1 MRFWGAGRWRPAGAG
16 DVSSPAHDVSASAF
30 AHSAAAPAQAPA
42 SDLYGVMSESLVR
55 LGLQIVHEVRGPMR
69 LWDFS
74 RRLGSRLNMPAMPLS
89 QLSDA
94 VRATLST
101 IDDQRLRILA
111 PGSRGGGGTGAGYV
125 YDAADPDSW
134 PVRSS
139 R

>member
-1 MRFWGAGRWRPAGAG
+1 MRFWGAGRWRSAGAG
-16 DVSSPAHDVSASAF
+16 DVPAPAHDVSAYALAGSLT
-30 AHSAAAPAQAPA
+30 AATPAE
-42 SDLYGVMSESLVR
+42 LYGVMSQTLVE

-74 RRLGSRLNMPAMPLS
+74 RRLGSRLGMPPVPLS

-101 IDDQRLRILA
+101 IDDGRLRVMA
-111 PGSRGGGGTGAGYV
+111 PASRAGGTGAGYV
-125 YDAADPDSW
+125 YDAADPDAM

>member
-16 DVSSPAHDVSASAF
+16 DVPSPAHDVSASSAF
-30 AHSAAAPAQAPA
+30 VDSAVAPAAAG
-42 SDLYGVMSESLVR
+42 DLYGVMSESLVR

-111 PGSRGGGGTGAGYV
+111 PGSRAGGTGAGYV
-125 YDAADPDSW
+125 YDAADPDSV